1 MVDCNNLKDGRT
13 CSEQG
18 PPSDAHSRVAD
29 RLGQTHAKNRDGAGH
44 QSGHV
49 DPFRLPLKPSRAT
62 AAVTPR
68 RLPTLWL
75 AFSISRP
82 STRRSAPM
90 PPPRPSM
97 CSRPWKIAQPAVSH
111 SADTHSGFHGEDE
124 INRPHTEFLALT
136 CRHGNC
142 SCRRFRT
149 GTFGLRAPAPLREIR
164 LRPCGPSRLCV

>member
-1 MVDCNNLKDGRT
+1 MVDCNNLKDGRI

-49 DPFRLPLKPSRAT
+49 DPFRLPFKPSRAT

-82 STRRSAPM
+82 IYT
-90 PPPRPSM
+90 
-97 CSRPWKIAQPAVSH
+97 AVS
-111 SADTHSGFHGEDE
+111 AD
-124 INRPHTEFLALT
+124 
-136 CRHGNC
+136 
-142 SCRRFRT
+142 
-149 GTFGLRAPAPLREIR
+149 APAAALDVFAPLENRTTR
-164 LRPCGPSRLCV
+164 GFPQRRHALSFSR